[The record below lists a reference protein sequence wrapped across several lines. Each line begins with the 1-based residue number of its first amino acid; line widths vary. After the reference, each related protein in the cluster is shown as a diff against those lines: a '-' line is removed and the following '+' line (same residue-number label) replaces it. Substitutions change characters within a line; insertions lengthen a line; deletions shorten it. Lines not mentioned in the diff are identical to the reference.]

1 LNRVIWY
8 RVRDLDSA
16 RSFWSKTFGFE
27 EQFVDEEDG
36 WVRLS
41 RGETQVA
48 IAQGEPEEGGVAVID
63 VDDVKREAE
72 RLREAGAEVGV
83 VLELH
88 GAMRI
93 LDAFDPDGNRV
104 QFAEELA

>member
-1 LNRVIWY
+1 VAVIWY
-8 RVRDLDSA
+8 RVRDLDAA
-16 RSFWSKTFGFE
+16 RSFWAGPLAFE
-27 EQFVDEEDG
+27 EQFFDG
-36 WVRLS
+36 EGRWARLS

-48 IAQGEPEEGGVAVID
+48 IAEGEPEDGGVAVVD
-63 VDDVKREAE
+63 VDDLKGEAQ
-72 RLREAGAEVGV
+72 RLREAGANVGV

-93 LDAFDPDGNRV
+93 LDVFDPDGNRI